1 MITLVEYSF
10 DRDDYRPRE
19 DSFAERE
26 FRERAMDQREADE
39 RRNRNQ
45 EFIEQAELERERE
58 AVREVVNNPN
68 ITLDSSMIAAVND
81 PKVEMMPNGRMTIR
95 RSGQFS
101 RQNLLPRL
109 PAKTK
114 RTRKK
119 TKTDRSQSKALK
131 LANAKMRKKNGKLR
145 KGKTMRDVMRLAH
158 RLRKKM

>member
-1 MITLVEYSF
+1 MEYSF
-10 DRDDYRPRE
+10 DPDDYRPRD
-19 DSFAERE
+19 DSFRERE
-26 FRERAMDQREADE
+26 FRDRQQDQREADE

-81 PKVEMMPNGRMTIR
+81 PQVQMQPNGRMTIR

-101 RQNLLPRL
+101 RANLLRTL
-109 PAKTK
+109 PNNSK

-119 TKTDRSQSKALK
+119 TKTDKNQSKALK
-131 LANAKMRKKNGKLR
+131 QANAQLRKKNGQLR

-158 RLRKKM
+158 RLRRKM